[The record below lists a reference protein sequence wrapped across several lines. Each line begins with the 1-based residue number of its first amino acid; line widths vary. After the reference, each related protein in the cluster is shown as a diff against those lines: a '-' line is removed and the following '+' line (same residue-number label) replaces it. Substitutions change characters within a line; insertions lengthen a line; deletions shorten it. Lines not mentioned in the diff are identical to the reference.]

1 VSAMAELSVRGA
13 ELVPDPVAGF
23 RVGWFPGSGLV
34 FAEGHPEP
42 GGLCAVAG
50 LSVAFARLD
59 DALWDLGIPVAEV
72 PSAGIRRLDIAADLI
87 FGSSTEGLGLLE
99 CLSGASFGA
108 GKVAGYRSGRCV
120 ESVVVKSRRAR
131 TLARVYDKG
140 VQLDEQAERGRW
152 VRLEAQWRFAHG
164 SRPSLDALDASVVK
178 ERFKRRFRPLW
189 QAAGGFSIGGADLVV
204 SRVGEAVR
212 SGQLRPSRART
223 VVGYLLLRSAGI
235 EQGADRTVAE
245 LERECRELG
254 LAVSVLGSGERRFDV
269 ASVLDECLS
278 SDLWG

>member
-1 VSAMAELSVRGA
+1 
-13 ELVPDPVAGF
+13 
-23 RVGWFPGSGLV
+23 
-34 FAEGHPEP
+34 
-42 GGLCAVAG
+42 
-50 LSVAFARLD
+50 
-59 DALWDLGIPVAEV
+59 
-72 PSAGIRRLDIAADLI
+72 
-87 FGSSTEGLGLLE
+87 
-99 CLSGASFGA
+99 
-108 GKVAGYRSGRCV
+108 
-120 ESVVVKSRRAR
+120 
-131 TLARVYDKG
+131 
-140 VQLDEQAERGRW
+140 
-152 VRLEAQWRFAHG
+152 LEAQWRFAHG